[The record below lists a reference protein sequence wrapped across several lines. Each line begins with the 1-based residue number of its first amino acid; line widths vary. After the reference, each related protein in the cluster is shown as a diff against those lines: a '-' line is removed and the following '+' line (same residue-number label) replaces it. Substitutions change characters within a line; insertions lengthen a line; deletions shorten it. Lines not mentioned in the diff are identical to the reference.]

1 MQLQFAKMH
10 GLGNDF
16 VVFDAVKQNV
26 SFSNEQLHWI
36 ADRNRGV
43 GCDQI
48 LVVRPSNEDD
58 IDFNYQIYNANGEEV
73 EQCGN
78 GARCIGKFL
87 ALNGLTKKRSINIK
101 TISGVYN
108 INLRDDDLVTVN
120 MGKPIFAPEK
130 IPFAAPS
137 STSSTAKCYTLEVE
151 GHEYEIGA
159 VSMGNPH
166 AVLQVE
172 DISKAPVLTL
182 GPKIETHSMFPNKA
196 NVGFMQVIDKQHIA
210 LRVFERDVGETSA
223 CGTGA
228 CAAVVVGQ
236 AQQLLDQKVSV
247 ELPGGNL
254 QVECENTAAPVFMTG
269 PAQLSFEGSLTL

>member
-16 VVFDAVKQNV
+16 VVFDAVNQNV
-26 SFSNEQLHWI
+26 SFSHEQLRWI
-36 ADRNRGV
+36 ADRKHGV

-48 LVVRPSNEDD
+48 LIVRPANEDSV
-58 IDFNYQIYNANGEEV
+58 DFNYQIYNANGEEV

-78 GARCIGKFL
+78 GARCIGRFL
-87 ALNGLTKKRSINIK
+87 VLNGLTKKRSINIK

-120 MGKPIFAPEK
+120 MGEPIFAPEK
-130 IPFAAPS
+130 IPFNVPS
-137 STSSTAKCYTLEVE
+137 SASSNAKSYTLEVE
-151 GHEYEIGA
+151 GQEYEIGA

-172 DISKAPVLTL
+172 DVNKAPVLTL

-196 NVGFMQVIDKQHIA
+196 NVGFMQVIDKQRIA

-228 CAAVVVGQ
+228 CAAVVIGQ
-236 AQQLLDQKVSV
+236 AQQLLDQQVNV
-247 ELPGGNL
+247 ELPGGTL
-254 QVECENTAAPVFMTG
+254 QIECENTAAPVFMTG